1 VTGLSICVGGWLV
14 LNAIIFAALMLRRG
28 RPVLRDRLFRW
39 AVDGR
44 RGRIANPT
52 DSPPH
57 RGPRLPVEVPPDVG
71 AALAAGLANEL
82 RLDVGQPDIIG
93 PAVAATAIEWRSDLR
108 KKLKSGLV
116 IAR

>member
-1 VTGLSICVGGWLV
+1 MTGLSICVGGWLV
-14 LNAIIFAALMLRRG
+14 LNAVIFAALMLRR
-28 RPVLRDRLFRW
+28 RRSVLTDRLFRW

-57 RGPRLPVEVPPDVG
+57 RGSRLPVPVEVPPDVG

-93 PAVAATAIEWRSDLR
+93 PAVAAHGDRVAQR
-108 KKLKSGLV
+108 
-116 IAR
+116 